1 MKVCMISGIAH
12 FSGGVENVVNEL
24 SNYAVT
30 HGTEVDIFARS
41 NQDFIESTRKCK
53 LVGVR
58 AYSLIPH
65 RFGIPHYGKYEYNLR
80 VWRKTKRYGPYDIIH
95 GHGDNC
101 IFTALFR
108 NKTPFLMTFHG
119 TMAKVLEESS
129 DPRKIPHLYTEKIAA
144 ARCDIAVA
152 CSNAVKNELIRFYGC
167 PAKKIHVI
175 HNGVNVEKFAPIDKQ
190 EARKRISLP
199 QNHKYAL
206 WVGSNPQRKRL
217 STAIKAT
224 EKSDC
229 AKLLVV
235 GMTGKNI
242 GKTVF
247 LGKISEQD
255 LIAAYSA
262 ADLLIFPTVYEG
274 FPMVPLEA
282 LACGLPTLV
291 SEESNIGEI
300 IKDGIQGF
308 VINSGNPIDYQEK
321 IDLII
326 NDVNLLKEMA
336 IKSRELALNY
346 SWHNQA
352 EKYWQIYKALLK
364 NRAKV
369 V

>member
-1 MKVCMISGIAH
+1 MISGLAN

-24 SNYAVT
+24 SKYLVA
-30 HGTEVDIFARS
+30 HDAEVDIFARS
-41 NQDFIESTRKCK
+41 NQDFIESEPKRK
-53 LVGVR
+53 LIGVR

-65 RFGIPHYGKYEYNLR
+65 GFGIPHYGKYEYNLR
-80 VWRKTKRYGPYDIIH
+80 VLKKTKQHGPYEIIH

-101 IFTALFR
+101 VFTALFR
-108 NKTPFLMTFHG
+108 DKTPFLMTFHG

-144 ARCDIAVA
+144 ARCDIAIA
-152 CSNAVKNELIRFYGC
+152 CSYAVKNEIMQFYGC
-167 PAKKIHVI
+167 PAKKIQVI
-175 HNGVNVEKFAPIDKQ
+175 HNGVNVEKFSPIDKQ
-190 EARKRISLP
+190 EARKRLSLP

-217 STAIKAT
+217 STAIKAI
-224 EKSDC
+224 EKSNC

-235 GMTGKNI
+235 GMNGENI

-255 LIAAYSA
+255 LIVAYSA

-282 LACGLPTLV
+282 LACGLPTIV
-291 SEESNIGEI
+291 SEESNLGEI

-308 VINSGNPIDYQEK
+308 VINGEKPIDYQEK
-321 IDLII
+321 IDLVI
-326 NDVNLLKEMA
+326 NDDDLLKEMA
-336 IKSRELALNY
+336 IKSREIALNY

-352 EKYWQIYKALLK
+352 KKYWQIYKELLK
-364 NRAKV
+364 NR
-369 V
+369 